1 MIEKVPVLKSAP
13 GTSGYLANQKLGI
26 MISGLPL
33 SVDAGLLV
41 RFGLIGGLFQQKE
54 GNILPLEPAVAPGAD
69 AVGFQYT
76 LVAPASHRINMDIEK
91 SSYLSYCQ
99 YGVNFILTYH
109 FPFSIFFN
117 CTILMILYHGSPRN
131 RPKGLILM

>member
-1 MIEKVPVLKSAP
+1 MPAP
-13 GTSGYLANQKLGI
+13 
-26 MISGLPL
+26 PL
-33 SVDAGLLV
+33 SVDTGLLV

-54 GNILPLEPAVAPGAD
+54 GDILPLEPAVSPGTD
-69 AVGFQYT
+69 AVGFQYP
-76 LVAPASHRINMDIEK
+76 LVTPAPNRINVDIEK
-91 SSYLSYCQ
+91 PGYLSDCQ

-117 CTILMILYHGSPRN
+117 CTILMIMYHGLPHN

>member
-1 MIEKVPVLKSAP
+1 MIEKVLVPKGVP
-13 GTSGYLANQKLGI
+13 GASGYLANQKPWI
-26 MISGLPL
+26 MMPRPPL
-33 SVDAGLLV
+33 LVDAGLLV
-41 RFGLIGGLFQQKE
+41 RFGLIGGLFQQQE
-54 GNILPLEPAVAPGAD
+54 SDILPLEPAVASGTD
-69 AVGFQYT
+69 AVGFQYP

-91 SSYLSYCQ
+91 SGYLSYCQ

-117 CTILMILYHGSPRN
+117 CTILMIMYQGSPRN

>member
-1 MIEKVPVLKSAP
+1 MSEKVLTPKGVP
-13 GTSGYLANQKLGI
+13 GASGCLANQKPGI
-26 MISGLPL
+26 MMSGPPL

-41 RFGLIGGLFQQKE
+41 RFGFIGGLFQQKE
-54 GNILPLEPAVAPGAD
+54 SNILPLEPAVASGTD
-69 AVGFQYT
+69 AVGLQYP
-76 LVAPASHRINMDIEK
+76 LVAPASHRINMDIKK
-91 SSYLSYCQ
+91 SGFLSYCQ

-117 CTILMILYHGSPRN
+117 CTILMIMYHGLPRN